1 MHDALCRRAP
11 LGEGS
16 EGDASKGGSKPI
28 VQYLTMKLNKLRS
41 YVFHSGKSR
50 ELPTYQSQLRQMRS
64 FLCADERPSADVV
77 QRALGHGVKAGKLH
91 CVHVYVCKCEGTNAN
106 ILNTVCARGSD

>member
-16 EGDASKGGSKPI
+16 EGDASKGGSKATGL
-28 VQYLTMKLNKLRS
+28 YLKLNRLWS

-50 ELPTYQSQLRQMRS
+50 ELPTYQSQLHQMRS
-64 FLCADERPSADVV
+64 FLLADKRPSADVV

-91 CVHVYVCKCEGTNAN
+91 CVHVYVCKCEGANAN
-106 ILNTVCARGSD
+106 VLNTVCARGSG